1 MVSVTVSG
9 AEAVEARLRHA
20 SERVRPFLVEAVTKE
35 TLALQAHVIQDKL
48 SGQVLHVRTGTLRRS
63 ITERVTE
70 TGETIQGIVGT
81 NLPYGRI
88 HEMGGVIH
96 HPGGTPFYL
105 DRGGQAHF
113 VRLDSPLARNL
124 PRTKPH
130 PIAMPERSFL
140 RSALADRAG
149 LIRRSIV
156 AALKAA
162 FR

>member
-1 MVSVTVSG
+1 MIAVTVVG
-9 AEAVEARLRHA
+9 DQAVEARLRRFA
-20 SERVRPFLVEAVTKE
+20 AQLRPTVTQAVTKE
-35 TLALQAHVIQDKL
+35 TFALQAHVVSDKL

-63 ITERVTE
+63 ITAAIRETEDGVT
-70 TGETIQGIVGT
+70 GIVGT
-81 NLPYGRI
+81 NVTYAAI
-88 HEMGGVIH
+88 HEFGGVIH

-105 DRGGQAHF
+105 DRAGQAHF
-113 VRLDSPLARNL
+113 VSLQSPVARNL

-130 PIAMPERSFL
+130 PIPMPPRSFL

-162 FR
+162 FQ